1 MKQVDKPLKEIN
13 YVVFFLNFLSTK
25 RHKVSSFN
33 QTLHKVVPIFK
44 NQSIREIHVLRI
56 DIISYYRIQSTLSLH
71 YFEHPLLW
79 NKLYRK
85 PFLVF

>member
-44 NQSIREIHVLRI
+44 NQSIREMHPVFNENRSIRKIGLW
-56 DIISYYRIQSTLSLH
+56 SL
-71 YFEHPLLW
+71 L
-79 NKLYRK
+79 
-85 PFLVF
+85 